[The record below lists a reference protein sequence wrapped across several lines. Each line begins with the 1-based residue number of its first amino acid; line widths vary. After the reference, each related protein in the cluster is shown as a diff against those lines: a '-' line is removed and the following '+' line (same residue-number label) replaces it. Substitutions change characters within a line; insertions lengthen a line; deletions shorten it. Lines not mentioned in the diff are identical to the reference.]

1 MEEQKATDVNPEIMQ
16 QIESVMVVDDDD
28 NWIFIS
34 KINLK
39 KAGLAKEII
48 TARNGREAIDKLEE
62 LAASGEKNLPALIF
76 VDIRMPVMDG
86 FEFLEQITQKS
97 KLDLGQSK
105 VYMCSSSLNPA
116 DKERSAQYPI
126 AGFLTKPVTKEVLL
140 NLLA

>member
-1 MEEQKATDVNPEIMQ
+1 MEERKATGANPDKLQ
-16 QIESVMVVDDDD
+16 HIESVMVVDDDD

-39 KAGLAKEII
+39 KAGLGKEII

-62 LAASGEKNLPALIF
+62 LAATGEKKLPALIF

-86 FEFLEQITQKS
+86 FEFLEQISQTGKI
-97 KLDLGQSK
+97 DLGQSK

-116 DKERSAQYPI
+116 DKERSAKYPI